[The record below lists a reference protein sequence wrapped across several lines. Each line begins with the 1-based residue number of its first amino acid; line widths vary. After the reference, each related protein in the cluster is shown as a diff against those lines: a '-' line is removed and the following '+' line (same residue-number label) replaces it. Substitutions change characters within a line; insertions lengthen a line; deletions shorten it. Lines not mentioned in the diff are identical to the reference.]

1 MKKASKSQDTPQT
14 DKCSSSFYQSDY
26 RIRVTKVLCCWQKNK
41 NIRKYNETEPSNA
54 HAMIF
59 ERLQYRGVCTG
70 DQLTKRRTIQYVI
83 YVYRKE

>member
-1 MKKASKSQDTPQT
+1 MKKAKKSQDTLQT

-26 RIRVTKVLCCWQKNK
+26 KIRVTKVLCCWQNNK
-41 NIRKYNETEPSNA
+41 NIRKCNVTERSNA
-54 HAMIF
+54 HAMIS
-59 ERLQYRGVCTG
+59 ETLQYRGVCTG